1 MSKER
6 ASITDI
12 DLSGFAPRQPV
23 DGPPPAEIARIAEAA
38 HFPSR
43 QANPAQPARSPDRA
57 YRTGRTR
64 PIPIKATPD
73 FESRFHALA
82 ETTGITQVR
91 LFECLVE
98 AMEEKV
104 AALRQQGV
112 DLQREFR

>member
-12 DLSGFAPRQPV
+12 DLSGFAPSHPV
-23 DGPPPAEIARIAEAA
+23 NGPPPAEIARVAQAA
-38 HFPSR
+38 DFPSR
-43 QANPAQPARSPDRA
+43 QTNPAHPARDRA

-82 ETTGITQVR
+82 EVTGVTQVR